1 VAQTRWRVSP
11 AQVRAAVLGSAGTLV
26 AVAWHRPDLLVLSM
40 PLVVVAAWGASRRPN
55 GTPRLEARLSTD
67 VLREGDGIVVRVE
80 GADLGGT
87 RTVTLVVSTPRYIA
101 PVTTAGVTCVELDP
115 EAAEATIDGRLRST
129 RWGVR
134 PAGSAV
140 VVGSSDWGAY
150 RWEPI
155 GIRLPDLTSL
165 PVPAVFDAKA
175 QPPHPIG
182 LVGLNRSVRTG
193 EGSEFAGIRAFQ
205 PGDRIRRVHWPVSL
219 RTRQLHVTSTY
230 ADHDSHVLLVVDA
243 TTDLG
248 VSGGVDGAASSLD
261 LTVRAAGAIAE
272 HYLRMGERVGLRLIG
287 ARGIS
292 RVPTSAGRAHLRR
305 VLHNLAGMRYGLP
318 DHDPSLNR
326 LGVPAGALVVFLS
339 PLASR
344 MALVQAITLARRGL
358 SVVVVDTLPVALDGL
373 FDDPY
378 VEIAWR
384 IRVLER
390 ESELHHITE
399 AGVPVVRWRGPGSL
413 DQVLRDVGRQ
423 AAAPRMAQ
431 R

>member
-1 VAQTRWRVSP
+1 MECSD
-11 AQVRAAVLGSAGTLV
+11 LAGTR
-26 AVAWHRPDLLVLSM
+26 AVTVVL
-40 PLVVVAAWGASRRPN
+40 N
-55 GTPRLEARLSTD
+55 
-67 VLREGDGIVVRVE
+67 
-80 GADLGGT
+80 
-87 RTVTLVVSTPRYIA
+87 TPRYITPISA
-101 PVTTAGVTCVELDP
+101 AGITSVELDP
-115 EAAEATIDGRLRST
+115 ESDDATIDARLRST

-134 PAGSAV
+134 TAGAAV
-140 VVGSSDWGAY
+140 IVGSSDWGAY
-150 RWEPI
+150 RWEPV
-155 GIRLPDLTSL
+155 GVRLPNLTSL

-182 LVGLNRSVRTG
+182 IVGLNRSARTG
-193 EGSEFAGIRAFQ
+193 EGTEFAGIRAFQ
-205 PGDRIRRVHWPVSL
+205 AGDRIRRVHWPVSL

-230 ADHDSHVLLVVDA
+230 ADQDSHVLLIVDA

-248 VSGGVDGAASSLD
+248 VSGGVDGAPSSLD
-261 LTVRAAGAIAE
+261 LTVRAAGALAE
-272 HYLRMGERVGLRLIG
+272 HYLRTGERVGLRLIG

-305 VLHNLAGMRYGLP
+305 VLHNLAGMRYGQP

-358 SVVVVDTLPVALDGL
+358 TVVVVDTLPVGLDGL
-373 FDDPY
+373 FSDPY

-390 ESELHHITE
+390 ESELHHITD

-413 DQVLRDVGRQ
+413 DQVLRDVGRH
-423 AAAPRMAQ
+423 ATAPRMAQ